1 MPVVQLCGGRRQ
13 WRLSCRGASFRHTAW
28 DSAQAERQNAF
39 PPGQR
44 GQSPLIGACHP
55 ARRRNSAVTAT
66 HAPAW
71 LAEEADLTA
80 MLRQTRLAPPR
91 KQALQQRLAGL
102 IGPIP
107 KPRVQDAQI
116 PSKMEVFIE
125 VARRR
130 HPCGSQAPGADSS
143 GIAS

>member
-1 MPVVQLCGGRRQ
+1 MPVIQLCVAAVSGD
-13 WRLSCRGASFRHTAW
+13 CRAAEPRSATAW

-66 HAPAW
+66 HAPTTSPLW
-71 LAEEADLTA
+71 LSG
-80 MLRQTRLAPPR
+80 TRSGQL
-91 KQALQQRLAGL
+91 
-102 IGPIP
+102 
-107 KPRVQDAQI
+107 
-116 PSKMEVFIE
+116 
-125 VARRR
+125 
-130 HPCGSQAPGADSS
+130 